1 MKTTKLLFTMLLT
14 LISIGAWA
22 QEITIDGIRYA
33 SNGDDKTAHVAGIE
47 EGVTTANIVPKVTL
61 EGNEYAVTNFA
72 YCAFA
77 NSSVTSVTLPE
88 GFKSLAD
95 WNLFSGSNLSEI
107 SIPSTCVEINTS
119 LGMFPSSLTNIT
131 ISENNPIY
139 YSENNCIVA
148 REDKKLLFMPIGET
162 FPSGITYI
170 GPFCTYEDFQELTIP
185 SSVTTIE
192 GRSFMGSIGTVNIPS
207 SVTKITGR
215 PFESQVTHINVDN
228 DNPAFYSKD
237 DCLIEKYK
245 GKLIQAGKSAI
256 VPAEVEKIASG
267 ALHGHDKVVIWNQ
280 EYPYKPNPE
289 YEWLCD
295 SPYGETLILQVP
307 QGSLPRYL
315 YNGWFT
321 ADTGMEAI
329 TDGISTFIIRND
341 VDTWFAPHIDM
352 VTTKAGDEVELSV
365 ILNADQPV
373 TGFQFDLY
381 LPDGI
386 EVTTDEDDY
395 EDIYLS
401 TTRTNGRKHSFTSQQ
416 QPDGSWRVLCY
427 SNNNNTLE
435 GNEGEVC
442 TINVKI
448 DDNLAEGSYP
458 IIFKNV
464 VTSYLNG
471 EGNIEQSLRDALKTY
486 INLCPEPEPYF
497 KAIGNGDATGDGV
510 VNVTDIT
517 SIVSYILGNNPTTFK
532 FWQADAY
539 QDETINVTDIA
550 VIVDIIMN
558 GDSQQQAPRRKAP
571 RRTEEQEGA
580 ETTTAQLEV
589 IPFAIAPGEE
599 KEVEVVLNN
608 PDDAFTGFQFDLTL
622 PEGITLVSDEDGYYV
637 NLGSRTTSRKHTIEA
652 SLQADGTIRVMAY
665 SNRNSN
671 FTGSEGDVAILTLK
685 GDDQLTAGVYDV
697 QLKNIVLSQAN
708 GGDIDQ
714 KVPADYEASILSG
727 TLAENPVIKGDIT
740 AEASTAISSAV
751 SEAVTSIDLTQA
763 VAVAD
768 DATFTTANPNAL
780 IFAPAATT
788 NTTKNVVAGDVCANL
803 QLSDAAVFATPK
815 AFTATT
821 ATIARSLTAGT
832 YATLVLPFA
841 LTAEQLSS
849 FTNAYTYSET
859 STDPDAVTVY
869 FTTTNAVTANEP
881 FLALPTATKT
891 SLVFEGVSVEKGNPV
906 VKGTSLDLIGN
917 YDGAITLGEGSFF
930 VAQNQFYRSTGK
942 SHLNSF
948 RAYIAMQEAGVK
960 ALNLCIDGN
969 ETAITEAKAEVQ
981 VPADIYDLLGR
992 KVVKAHKGV
1001 YIQNGHKF
1009 VR

>member
-1 MKTTKLLFTMLLT
+1 MIMKTTKLLLTMLLT
-14 LISIGAWA
+14 LISFGAWA
-22 QEITIDGIRYA
+22 QETTIDGIRYGINEDGQSA
-33 SNGDDKTAHVAGIE
+33 GVAGIE
-47 EGVTTANIVPKVTL
+47 EGVTTANILEQVNIDGSDYPVTHLWCGHLYNSTLKHIYIPKTIVYVDENFCNNDIVETL
-61 EGNEYAVTNFA
+61 VVDPENPLYDSRDNCNAIIWKNGELANYACYVLP
-72 YCAFA
+72 C
-77 NSSVTSVTLPE
+77 STLPASVK
-88 GFKSLAD
+88 GLQY
-95 WNLFSGSNLSEI
+95 LYGTFS
-107 SIPSTCVEINTS
+107 
-119 LGMFPSSLTNIT
+119 
-131 ISENNPIY
+131 
-139 YSENNCIVA
+139 
-148 REDKKLLFMPIGET
+148 T
-162 FPSGITYI
+162 FTVPSGVEQLDIRCFYHD
-170 GPFCTYEDFQELTIP
+170 C
-185 SSVTTIE
+185 
-192 GRSFMGSIGTVNIPS
+192 SIGTLYIPASCTTIASAAGWGNISNVVVDPNH
-207 SVTKITGR
+207 
-215 PFESQVTHINVDN
+215 PNYYSQDN
-228 DNPAFYSKD
+228 
-237 DCLIEKYK
+237 CIIEKATN
-245 GKLIQAGKSAI
+245 KLIGTGTNHPILPRGITLLGEMSLESGGFSNLELDMEFPYKLGYDLSYNYRPVNLI
-256 VPAEVEKIASG
+256 VPEGTI
-267 ALHGHDKVVIWNQ
+267 
-280 EYPYKPNPE
+280 
-289 YEWLCD
+289 
-295 SPYGETLILQVP
+295 
-307 QGSLPRYL
+307 PRYL
-315 YNGWFT
+315 YHGWGSHFSTITDGTHIYYGEGKGFDWYRPQINLLNFT
-321 ADTGMEAI
+321 AD
-329 TDGISTFIIRND
+329 
-341 VDTWFAPHIDM
+341 
-352 VTTKAGDEVELSV
+352 KAGEDLTLSV
-365 ILNADQPV
+365 VISGDNV
-373 TGFQFDLY
+373 TAFQFDIY
-381 LPDGI
+381 LPDGM
-386 EVTTDEDDY
+386 EVTFDDDGY
-395 EDIYLS
+395 EDILLS
-401 TTRTNGRKHSFTSQQ
+401 TARTTERKHTLTSQQ
-416 QPDGSWRVLCY
+416 MADGAWRVVCY
-427 SNNNNTLE
+427 SDQNKTFE
-435 GNEGEVC
+435 GYEGEVC
-442 TINVKI
+442 TIHVTTNANMANNGHPIVIKNMVTTTI
-448 DDNLAEGSYP
+448 D
-458 IIFKNV
+458 
-464 VTSYLNG
+464 G
-471 EGNIEQSLRDALKTY
+471 EGNKDQIQADQLTSYVNFFT
-486 INLCPEPEPYF
+486 PEFHEM
-497 KAIGNGDATGDGV
+497 GDANYDGQ
-510 VNVTDIT
+510 VNVTDIAT
-517 SIVSYILGNNPTTFK
+517 VVSYIMGNQPTK
-532 FWQADAY
+532 FVFGLADVY
-539 QDETINVTDIA
+539 TDVQINVTDITG
-550 VIVDIIMN
+550 IVDVIMN
-558 GDSQQQAPRRKAP
+558 GSAPQQAPRRRAP
-571 RRTEEQEGA
+571 RRTEGEQPA
-580 ETTTAQLEV
+580 DATTAQLEV

-599 KEVEVVLNN
+599 KEVEVLLNN
-608 PDDAFTGFQFDLTL
+608 PDDAFTGMQFDLVL
-622 PEGITLVSDEDGYYV
+622 PEGISLVSDEVGYLV
-637 NLGSRTTSRKHTIEA
+637 DLGSRTTTRKHTIEA

-671 FTGSEGDVAILTLK
+671 FNGTEGDVAILTLK
-685 GDDQLTAGVYDV
+685 ADDQLTAGVYDV

-740 AEASTAISSAV
+740 AEAAAAISAAV

-768 DATFTTANPNAL
+768 DAAFTTANPNTL
-780 IFAPAATT
+780 VFAPAATT